1 MLTKLDGYK
10 TYIVAGATILYA
22 LVQMWQGSI
31 DQNTGIQM
39 IAGALGLSA
48 LRHGIAKGQ

>member
-1 MLTKLDGYK
+1 MLSKLDGYK
-10 TYIVAGATILYA
+10 TYIVAAATIIYA
-22 LVQMWQGSI
+22 LVQLWQGAI
-31 DQNTGIQM
+31 DQNTAVQM